1 MEFLPTFLYVGFFV
15 HDDDCVVE
23 DERGTHFELAPP
35 LLLLWFVPIPI
46 VISICELPRYV
57 NGD

>member
-1 MEFLPTFLYVGFFV
+1 MEFLPTFLYVGFDV
-15 HDDDCVVE
+15 DCVVE

-35 LLLLWFVPIPI
+35 LLLLWFVLIPI